1 MRQRGEHISSG
12 STSVVMGRAL
22 SHPVRVKILMRMNA
36 PLRKLSPSEFS
47 EEAGISMG
55 LSSYHFRELAKAGCI
70 EVVEKIQRRGA
81 TEHRYY
87 PVKRALAWT
96 REWEALGPAV
106 RQALMA
112 TALGGACEVIGE
124 AIDQGTFEGL
134 PDSIMAWDVMRVDVE
149 GYEKGHEII
158 ERAVGE
164 LIALGDECAE
174 RVKDLPP
181 AQIFLVSY
189 LLSTFE
195 SPKRLEEDQ

>member
-1 MRQRGEHISSG
+1 
-12 STSVVMGRAL
+12 
-22 SHPVRVKILMRMNA
+22 VKILMGMNA

-47 EEAGISMG
+47 EEEGISMG

-70 EVVEKIQRRGA
+70 EVVERVQRRGA

-106 RQALMA
+106 RQTLAA
-112 TALGGACEVIGE
+112 TALGGVCEVIGE

-134 PDSIMAWDVMRVDVE
+134 PDSIMAWDVMRVDME
-149 GYEKGHEII
+149 GYEKGHGII
-158 ERAVGE
+158 ERAVSE

-181 AQIFLVSY
+181 AQVFLVSY

-195 SPKRLEEDQ
+195 SPKRFENE